1 MRCKKMKIMS
11 IYDGVETKYYEVTEE
26 EQMTISKFLSLDAY
40 FFEDALRDS
49 CGIEIDFIDK
59 IEVKKF

>member
-1 MRCKKMKIMS
+1 MKIMS

-26 EQMTISKFLSLDAY
+26 EQMTISKFLSLDSY
-40 FFEDALRDS
+40 FIEDILKSQAD
-49 CGIEIDFIDK
+49 IEINFMDK